1 MTDNQA
7 GSQEAPIFDMA
18 EDHQGHGLT
27 SKKFV
32 AEYQLWILFQQ
43 VILSNIIIGDK
54 KNPTPAFKHKFC
66 GT

>member
-27 SKKFV
+27 SKSVRSRVSTVDPF
-32 AEYQLWILFQQ
+32 
-43 VILSNIIIGDK
+43 SIGY
-54 KNPTPAFKHKFC
+54 FE
-66 GT
+66 